1 MNSNAKYLTLV
12 RRELW
17 EHRGL
22 WMAPLIG
29 VALLLVAAVWGINN
43 ISGINIS
50 NEPLQSPDRAVQI
63 GAASLLGIS
72 SAIGLFACI
81 VTGIYLL
88 DCLLAERKDRSILF
102 WKSLPVSD
110 AQTVLTKL
118 GLALLLMP
126 LYVLLLS
133 VVLQPLLAL
142 IIGLRFAPF
151 ESHLGGLM
159 LGSLKTLP
167 YLAGGWFFAVLWY
180 APVATY
186 LMLASVLARRTPI
199 VYAIVPPVALAV
211 AEHLLFDTRHVASF
225 VGKRLA
231 QPFIHRAADLPA
243 DGSINL
249 QIDWSMLFPR
259 PDLWLGL
266 IAAAAMAY
274 GVVRLRRYRDDT

>member
-1 MNSNAKYLTLV
+1 MNRNDKYLTLV

-29 VALLLVAAVWGINN
+29 VGLLLAAAIWGINN
-43 ISGINIS
+43 INGIDVS
-50 NEPLQSPDRAVQI
+50 NEPLQSPARAVQV

-88 DCLLAERKDRSILF
+88 DCLFAERKDRSILF

-110 AQTVLTKL
+110 AETVLTKL

-142 IIGLRFAPF
+142 IVGLRFAPL
-151 ESHLGGLM
+151 EPHLGGLM
-159 LGSLKTLP
+159 LGSLKALP
-167 YLAGGWFFAVLWY
+167 QLVGGWFFAVLWY

-186 LMLASVLARRTPI
+186 LMLASVLASRTPI
-199 VYAIVPPVALAV
+199 VYAVVPPVALGV
-211 AEHLLFDTRHVASF
+211 AEQLLFDTRHVASF

-231 QPFIHRAADLPA
+231 QPFLRRGVETPV

-249 QIDWSMLFPR
+249 QIDWGMLFSL

-266 IAAAAMAY
+266 IAAAAMIY